1 MNLLVSMM
9 RQRQRILVSMLRLR
23 LNANDLLTN
32 QRHSMENNHHFLQE
46 STDDSYNILTENF
59 RDSKGNFERCRED
72 VKTEMSKSC

>member
-1 MNLLVSMM
+1 MNLIVSMM